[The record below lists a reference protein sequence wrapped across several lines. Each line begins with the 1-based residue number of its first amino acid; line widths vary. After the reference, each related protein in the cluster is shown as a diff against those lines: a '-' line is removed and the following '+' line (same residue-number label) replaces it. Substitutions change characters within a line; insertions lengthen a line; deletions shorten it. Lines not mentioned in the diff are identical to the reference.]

1 MALVVP
7 TASENEMLKTL
18 LGVSNPE
25 DLVLRL
31 FVNNITPGDS
41 DTAATY
47 TEMSTLGYASKSLA
61 KGSWSVAQN
70 ASNKAEGSYA
80 QQSWAFSAGTAVTV
94 YGYYITRATT
104 GDLWYAER
112 FTTPHTV
119 QNTGDTIR
127 VTPKI
132 TLSKE

>member
-1 MALVVP
+1 MPLVVP

-18 LGVSNPE
+18 LGVTAAE

-31 FVNNITPGDS
+31 FVNNITPADGD
-41 DTAATY
+41 TVATY
-47 TEMSTLGYASKSLA
+47 TEMTGLGYAA
-61 KGSWSVAQN
+61 KTLPKGAWTVAQN
-70 ASNKAEGSYA
+70 AGGKAEGSYA
-80 QQSWAFSAGTAVTV
+80 QQSWTFSAGTAVTV
-94 YGYYITRATT
+94 YGYYLTRATT

-112 FTTPHTV
+112 FATPHTV

-127 VTPKI
+127 VTPKF